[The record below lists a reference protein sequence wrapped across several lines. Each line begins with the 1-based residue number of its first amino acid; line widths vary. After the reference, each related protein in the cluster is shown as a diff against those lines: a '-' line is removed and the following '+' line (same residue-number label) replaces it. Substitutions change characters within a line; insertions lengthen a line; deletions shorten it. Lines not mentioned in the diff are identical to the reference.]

1 MATTY
6 GSCITHLIYGRRAI
20 EIDKNTNSLYE
31 LQSVKLEDENLSS
44 PKMSDIFLSD
54 ILFVILVFIGLIGF
68 LFWVTWHTERGGI
81 QQKNT
86 CRTFR
91 QVFSTYSGL

>member
-6 GSCITHLIYGRRAI
+6 GSCITHLFYGRRAI

-68 LFWVTWHTERGGI
+68 LFWVT
-81 QQKNT
+81 
-86 CRTFR
+86 
-91 QVFSTYSGL
+91 

>member
-20 EIDKNTNSLYE
+20 ERDKNTNSLYE

-44 PKMSDIFLSD
+44 PKMSDKNMSD
-54 ILFVILVFIGLIGF
+54 ILFVILVFIELIGF
-68 LFWVTWHTERGGI
+68 LFWGTWHTERGGI
-81 QQKNT
+81 QQKKHLPN
-86 CRTFR
+86 
-91 QVFSTYSGL
+91 FSTGV

>member
-1 MATTY
+1 MQITSMATTY

-68 LFWVTWHTERGGI
+68 LFWVTWHT
-81 QQKNT
+81 
-86 CRTFR
+86 
-91 QVFSTYSGL
+91 